1 MSETILAPATP
12 AEERAALLAL
22 SIGDLRIIAEKIGA
36 TNARSKENLVTNLMT
51 RADEQGITYVGYIG
65 ALPDTS
71 VDGESE
77 QPEKE
82 PKDSKNG
89 RPEATQPLTDVPLF
103 DPYMT
108 TLKHFMFTV
117 GDVAEPDMLSGLYD
131 VTSVDETI
139 GRYYQNGYEPS
150 EVFVGGFDT
159 RGHRVGW
166 VLQRVKD
173 ARFTESHMILQTL
186 TATADPARGTVTGF
200 QADAYISSYLDDGW
214 ELVGVR
220 FNGLDMG
227 SGGVYM
233 VWFLAR

>member
-1 MSETILAPATP
+1 MSDETVATP
-12 AEERAALLAL
+12 AEELEALRTL
-22 SIGDLRIIAEKIGA
+22 SIGDLRAIAEKIGA
-36 TNARSKENLVTNLMT
+36 TNARSKEDLITNIKL
-51 RADEQGITYVGYIG
+51 RADEQGITYAGYIT
-65 ALPDTS
+65 ALPEPGSD
-71 VDGESE
+71 DEEQEEEEQE
-77 QPEKE
+77 QPE
-82 PKDSKNG
+82 NG
-89 RPEATQPLTDVPLF
+89 RPEPKLALADVPLF

-131 VTSVDETI
+131 VTSVDEAI
-139 GRYYQNGYEPS
+139 GRYYQNGYVPR

-173 ARFTESHMILQTL
+173 AKYSESHMVLQTL
-186 TATADPARGTVTGF
+186 TATADPGRNTVTGF
-200 QADAYISSYLDDGW
+200 QADAYISSYLEDGW
-214 ELVGVR
+214 DLVGVC
-220 FNGLDMG
+220 FNGLDMN